1 MKHFIVVNCKM
12 ALKKK
17 EESHFSVFSFCLN
30 NISIDHFGV
39 SECTFWKP
47 SQIRTLYYQTCFN
60 AATVWENLVSHKE
73 NKLDHLG
80 IESSYEPQKL
90 SHYEMLPFPEP
101 PQKQL
106 SGK

>member
-39 SECTFWKP
+39 SECTF
-47 SQIRTLYYQTCFN
+47 
-60 AATVWENLVSHKE
+60 
-73 NKLDHLG
+73 
-80 IESSYEPQKL
+80 
-90 SHYEMLPFPEP
+90 
-101 PQKQL
+101 
-106 SGK
+106 